1 MLMKLRNF
9 TFIVILLLTTG
20 ALSSQDAFRYTFF
33 DRTPLTLN
41 PGLAGGFEGTVRI
54 GAMLREQD
62 YGLEPGQYQS
72 PVLFA
77 DAPLIKGFRKYDW
90 VGFGVSYQLDNQ
102 KVASNSIVQNTMT
115 GGLSYHFS
123 FDRRRK
129 NVLTFG
135 MQSGTATV
143 FAKGTEYMTG
153 KSILDHIDSGAE
165 IREELQNYLPIN
177 VDKKSNNTGYTF
189 GLVFTS
195 NINERNVMVAGFS
208 AGNIGRFINY
218 SILKQSAGEGRKRRK
233 YVAFA
238 KHRTILENGLILE
251 PRVIFSYMAPSYEGS
266 FQTLAGLDFKKIE
279 NTTLYAGLGYNFIN
293 GLQFLVAA
301 DYKDFRGFY
310 SFDLNLS
317 GKTAVSGPAG
327 AMEIG
332 LSYIIK
338 VYRRPIPDPVLLCP
352 QL

>member
-1 MLMKLRNF
+1 MEFRNF
-9 TFIVILLLTTG
+9 TIIIVLILAWNSLY
-20 ALSSQDAFRYTFF
+20 SQDAFRYTFF

-62 YGLEPGQYQS
+62 FGMEPGQYQT

-77 DAPLIKGFRKYDW
+77 DAPLIRGFRKYDW
-90 VGFGVSYQLDNQ
+90 VGFGVSYQIDNQ
-102 KVASNSIVQNTMT
+102 RVATNNLVQNTMS

-123 FDRRRK
+123 FDRKRK
-129 NVLTFG
+129 NVLTLG
-135 MQSGTATV
+135 MQSGTASV
-143 FAKGTEYMTG
+143 FAKGTEFITG
-153 KSILDHIDSGAE
+153 KSITDHIANPSSE
-165 IREELQNYLPIN
+165 IREELQNYLPID
-177 VDKKSNNTGYTF
+177 VDKKSNSTGYTF

-195 NINERNVMVAGFS
+195 NINERNVLVAGVS
-208 AGNIGRFINY
+208 AGNIGRFIRY
-218 SILKQSAGEGRKRRK
+218 SILKQSAGDGRKNTK
-233 YVAFA
+233 FVAFA

-251 PRVIFSYMAPSYEGS
+251 PRFVFSYMAPSYEGS

-293 GLQFLVAA
+293 GLQFLLAA
-301 DYKDFRGFY
+301 DYKEFRGFY

-317 GKTAVSGPAG
+317 DKTVVSGPSG

-338 VYRRPIPDPVLLCP
+338 VYRKPVPDPVLLCP
-352 QL
+352 RL